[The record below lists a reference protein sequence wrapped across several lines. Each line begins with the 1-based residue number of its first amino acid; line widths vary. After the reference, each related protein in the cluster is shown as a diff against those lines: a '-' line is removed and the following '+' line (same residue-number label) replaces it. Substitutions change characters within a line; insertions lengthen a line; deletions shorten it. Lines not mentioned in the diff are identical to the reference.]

1 MQAAGMN
8 IIESTLMCPITQE
21 IMKDPVQGSDGQTYD
36 RDAIVRWLNQKQT
49 SPLTNLPMGIHDLK
63 VNAAI
68 KYLVDQ
74 YHAGNLSTLSGQI
87 SQSIQKNNLGD
98 NKTQNNNKL
107 LTNNYGI
114 LKDKALLSIFDEYTL
129 IKDSLT
135 KDHLL
140 GIDLVL
146 CIDHS
151 ASMSARV
158 EAKDENGS
166 KLEDGFTQQDI
177 VNHAA
182 KTVAKTLSSKD
193 RLAIVIFDNKIETI
207 FELLPM
213 TPVNVSLCMTKIN
226 DIKPSGQ
233 TNIWNAIQTGYEIL
247 DKRTDTTRNTAIM
260 LLTDGIP
267 NISPARGEIET
278 LKRKKKLSGYEYP
291 LYTFGFGYNLQK
303 GLLYQMAKYG
313 NGLTGHIS
321 DGGMIA
327 TVFSNFLGNIQSTV
341 ATNIKLYIESCNDAI
356 INHIEPIMGEYIV
369 ENIDN
374 NKYLIYINSLQI
386 QQCRHIIINF
396 DKLPRNKNVVCAK
409 YYLEY
414 TIGDKIEKTEPC
426 EYYYNDTTHQELT
439 DTHIIRYKV
448 VENIRKAINLKN
460 TTQNNVD
467 DIVKIMDEL
476 TKKYNN
482 ELLRNINTTINEQV
496 KLALSC
502 NPEHVTNY
510 VPYFNK
516 WGEFYLDQLTLAINN
531 EFKPNFKDKACF
543 SFGGNIFNDFVDNC
557 SDIFDTLSPP
567 EPSGT
572 ILNNN
577 YSSYGHSNG
586 SVPLSRPSRVVSLAS
601 YNNQAGGCFD
611 SNCLITMSDNSKKML
626 KYVKKGDEILTL
638 EDHNTIQNIT
648 YTKILCVYETIMVE
662 QTCEL
667 VTLENGLKIT
677 PWHPILTPLGWKF
690 PSELKPTNV
699 ENCESI
705 ITFVLESNHVVF
717 INEHPCITLGHN
729 FKDEVLKH
737 EFYGTEKVV
746 KCLESMPGFESGHIK
761 NNSGNIIR
769 DNNKN
774 VINIEY
780 M

>member
-21 IMKDPVQGSDGQTYD
+21 IMKDPVQCSDGQTYE

-74 YHAGNLSTLSGQI
+74 YHAGNLSALSGQM
-87 SQSIQKNNLGD
+87 SQPIQNNNSGD
-98 NKTQNNNKL
+98 NKSKNNNKI

-114 LKDKALLSIFDEYTL
+114 LKDKGLLSIFDEYTST
-129 IKDSLT
+129 KDSLT
-135 KDHLL
+135 KDDLL

-151 ASMSARV
+151 GSMNTPV

-177 VNHAA
+177 VNHASKTLA
-182 KTVAKTLSSKD
+182 KSLSSKD
-193 RLAIVIFDNKIETI
+193 RLAIVIFDNRIETV

-213 TPVNVSLCMTKIN
+213 TPLNVSLCMSKIN

-233 TNIWNAIQTGYEIL
+233 TNIWNAIETAYEIL
-247 DKRTDTTRNTAIM
+247 GKRSDTTRNSAVM

-267 NISPARGEIET
+267 NVSPARGEIET
-278 LKRKKKLSGYEYP
+278 LKRKKKTAGYESP

-303 GLLYQMAKYG
+303 GLLYEMAKYG
-313 NGLTGHIS
+313 NGLTGHIP

-341 ATNIKLYIESCNDAI
+341 ATNIKLYIETCNDAV

-369 ENIDN
+369 ENISD

-386 QQCRHIIINF
+386 EQCRHIIINF
-396 DKLPRNKNVVCAK
+396 DKLPINKNVVCAK

-414 TIGDKIEKTEPC
+414 TIGNKREKTEPC
-426 EYYYNDTTHQELT
+426 DYYYNDTTDHELLE
-439 DTHIIRYKV
+439 THIIRYKV
-448 VENIRKAINLKN
+448 IENIRKAINLK
-460 TTQNNVD
+460 TTMQNNVD

-476 TKKYNN
+476 TKKYDN
-482 ELLRNINTTINEQV
+482 ELLTNINTTINEQV

-510 VPYFNK
+510 VPYFKK

-531 EFKPNFKDKACF
+531 D
-543 SFGGNIFNDFVDNC
+543 
-557 SDIFDTLSPP
+557 DIFDILPPP
-567 EPSGT
+567 EPSG
-572 ILNNN
+572 INNTVYS
-577 YSSYGHSNG
+577 YSSSYRGLGNG
-586 SVPLSRPSRVVSLAS
+586 SVPPPTPSRVLSLAT
-601 YNNQAGGCFD
+601 YNNQSGGCFD

-626 KYVKKGDEILTL
+626 KDVKKGDEILTL
-638 EDHNTIQNIT
+638 EDHNNIKSIT
-648 YTKILCVYETIMVE
+648 YTKVLCVYETIMVE
-662 QTCEL
+662 QTCDL

-690 PSELKPTNV
+690 PSELKSSTV

-705 ITFVLESNHVVF
+705 ITFVLENNHVAF

-729 FKDEVLKH
+729 FKDELLKH

-769 DNNKN
+769 DNNEN